1 MGLPSKHSPS
11 GGVAFGSGGGVPRVT
26 PGIGV
31 GADSSA
37 GSRVRRAAQQG
48 PLTDRAMASASAT
61 GRQTPSTDAP
71 ARPPEPL
78 ARVLARNLV
87 VARHLV
93 GMTQHELA
101 ARSGVS
107 RATVAQVE
115 SGAGDPRLSTLRDL
129 AGAMGVSPIVLL
141 AGTREVQ
148 ALAALPCEV
157 ADRPVAVADQD
168 LARMREFS
176 ASLLHR
182 DWSKGARIGA
192 GIARLAGC
200 RTPGGAA
207 TAGLF
212 SVASPGWGTVV
223 GTSLGRLLE

>member
-1 MGLPSKHSPS
+1 VPASTP
-11 GGVAFGSGGGVPRVT
+11 VA
-26 PGIGV
+26 
-31 GADSSA
+31 DK
-37 GSRVRRAAQQG
+37 AAARTTH
-48 PLTDRAMASASAT
+48 P
-61 GRQTPSTDAP
+61 DAAA
-71 ARPPEPL
+71 ARPPPEPL

-87 VARHLV
+87 VARNLV

-129 AGAMGVSPIVLL
+129 AGAMGISPIVLL

-148 ALAALPCEV
+148 ALAALPREV
-157 ADRPVAVADQD
+157 ADRPVPVADQD

-182 DWSKGARIGA
+182 DWSRGARIGA
-192 GIARLAGC
+192 GIARSAGC

-212 SVASPGWGTVV
+212 SVSSPGWGTVV
-223 GTSLGRLLE
+223 GTALGRLME